1 MLNGV
6 ALWGMGTAQGGASEA
21 VFVVT
26 TAGLLA
32 GGLLGGPGPDR
43 LRGADQRNVWRG
55 TSRNAG
61 KLNGVGFGGGGR
73 PTGGGGDGRVVFEGG
88 GGGEPFRG
96 GAATNQP
103 AFSAHSPSFIL
114 EL

>member
-43 LRGADQRNVWRG
+43 LRGADQRNVWRV

-61 KLNGVGFGGGGR
+61 KLNQQGFSGVESL
-73 PTGGGGDGRVVFEGG
+73 TGGSGDDEFVFEEGG
-88 GGGEPFRG
+88 TTDLIDG
-96 GAATNQP
+96 GAASNSLD
-103 AFSAHSPSFIL
+103 FSAYPISVT
-114 EL
+114 